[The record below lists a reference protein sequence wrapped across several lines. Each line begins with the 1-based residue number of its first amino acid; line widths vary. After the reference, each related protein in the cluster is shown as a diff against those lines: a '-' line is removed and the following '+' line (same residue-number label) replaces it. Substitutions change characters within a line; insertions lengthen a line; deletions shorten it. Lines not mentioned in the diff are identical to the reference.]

1 MQLNLRESIMKN
13 LRIHYGWYVV
23 GAGFLCIFACLGLGR
38 FALGMLLPSMGSSL
52 DLGYSEMGLIST
64 VNFVGYLAAVL
75 ACGPLAE
82 RFGPRRVVSAA
93 LLLIGFSMILVGRVS
108 HLWLIIVLYGLT
120 GLGSGAANVPMMAL
134 VSAWFTPERRG
145 RGTGFVVIGSGF
157 AFLLCGWLI
166 PFVNAAAGAEGWRTN
181 WLLLGIVVLG
191 AALICYLV
199 LRDSPAE
206 MGLLPCGMSAERHR
220 AERRLPPRPLDIG
233 RVVHMAVLYFLF
245 GLTYVIYVTFIVTSL
260 IQDRGF
266 SEAAA
271 GRAWSWIGLLSI
283 LSGPVFGI
291 LSDRLGRRLALV
303 LVFSTQAV
311 SYLLC
316 ALDLPT
322 AFIYLSIALFGV
334 VAWSVPSIMAAL
346 VGDTVGPEKAA
357 RIFGIVTFAL
367 GIGQIAGPAAAGWLA
382 EQSGSFRSSF
392 AVAAAFALL
401 AAVLSALFRPR
412 PESPPEPFPETKGEA
427 GA

>member
-1 MQLNLRESIMKN
+1 MK
-13 LRIHYGWYVV
+13 LSRIHYGWRIV

-38 FALGMLLPSMGSSL
+38 FALGMLLPSMGTSL
-52 DLGYSEMGLIST
+52 DLSYSEMGLIST

-82 RFGPRRVVSAA
+82 RFGSRKVVTGA
-93 LLLIGFSMILVGRVS
+93 LLLIGVSMILVGRVAD
-108 HLWLIIVLYGLT
+108 LWLIIVFYGLT

-134 VSAWFTPERRG
+134 VSAWFSPEKRG

-166 PFVNAAAGAEGWRTN
+166 PYVNAAAGAEGWRTS
-181 WLLLGIVVLG
+181 WLLLGGAVLVVGLV
-191 AALICYLV
+191 CYLV

-206 MGLLPCGMSAERHR
+206 MGLAPYGMSRERHAAEAR
-220 AERRLPPRPLDIG
+220 APARPLDLF
-233 RVVHMAVLYFLF
+233 RVVHMGALYFLF
-245 GLTYVIYVTFIVTSL
+245 GLTYVIYVTFIITSL

-266 SEAAA
+266 TEAAA

-283 LSGPVFGI
+283 LSGPVFGT
-291 LSDRLGRRLALV
+291 LSDRLGRRFALV
-303 LVFSTQAV
+303 LVFATQAAA
-311 SYLLC
+311 YLLA

-322 AFIYLSIALFGV
+322 VFLYLSIAAFGI

-357 RIFGIVTFAL
+357 RIFGFITFAL
-367 GIGQIAGPAAAGWLA
+367 GIGQVLGPAGAGWLA
-382 EQSGSFRSSF
+382 EKTGSFQAAF
-392 AVAAAFALL
+392 AAAAAFALL
-401 AAVLSALFRPR
+401 AAVLSALFRPAPAR
-412 PESPPEPFPETKGEA
+412 E
-427 GA
+427 